1 MRALQVPGVEVGPG
15 VHMFG
20 DGHVNWY
27 VVEEGGALTLVD
39 GGMPGHWPALT
50 TWLAGRGQGVSDLRA
65 IVLTHGHADHMG
77 IVRRASDTTGEP
89 VHLHGADVAQA
100 RGAGLHRPPRRIRR
114 NLWRPRTLAVTLR
127 WAAAGLFTV
136 RPLVDVEQFD
146 DGDVLD
152 VPGKLRALHTPGH
165 SAGSCC
171 SSRDTANPSRTVSR
185 PPSVSL
191 AEPGS
196 TGPIR
201 PPAPTD
207 TSTRAASATQERTRP
222 GGPTT
227 CRSRPAD
234 RRGCPWARPCRSAR
248 RRGAS
253 LSRLPLLPTG
263 ERPTLAQ
270 AASMID
276 SAVEAA
282 DRFHPAFDFMLKGK
296 NADDA
301 MAACMFET
309 VGEA

>member
-15 VHMFG
+15 VHVFG

-50 TWLAGRGQGVSDLRA
+50 AWLADRGQEISALRA

-127 WAAAGLFTV
+127 WAAAGLFAV
-136 RPLVDVEQFD
+136 RPLVDVEEFG

-152 VPGKLRALHTPGH
+152 VPGRLRAVHTPGH

-171 SSRDTANPSRTVSR
+171 FWLPDREVLLTGDA
-185 PPSVSL
+185 L
-191 AEPGS
+191 ATLDVV
-196 TGPIR
+196 TG
-201 PPAPTD
+201 
-207 TSTRAASATQERTRP
+207 
-222 GGPTT
+222 
-227 CRSRPAD
+227 
-234 RRGCPWARPCRSAR
+234 RRGVGIMPGTLNDDPAQALD
-248 RRGAS
+248 S
-253 LSRLPLLPTG
+253 LSALDGLAATTLLPGHGEPFTG
-263 ERPTLAQ
+263 G
-270 AASMID
+270 
-276 SAVEAA
+276 VEAA
-282 DRFHPAFDFMLKGK
+282 LGLARRAGIDWTDPPTGAHGHAH
-296 NADDA
+296 
-301 MAACMFET
+301 
-309 VGEA
+309 